1 MALKWRKTTK
11 NLGKKIGVFGVETL
25 ETIYFEAFA
34 AFMHCERQSLISPFK
49 SKAPYRK
56 STIYR
61 YSTQNITCKFTK
73 TQLETNCNVKLT
85 FEENGQLQVPNIV

>member
-1 MALKWRKTTK
+1 MR
-11 NLGKKIGVFGVETL
+11 ET
-25 ETIYFEAFA
+25 
-34 AFMHCERQSLISPFK
+34 HSLISPFK
-49 SKAPYRK
+49 SKPYRK